1 MSTVDQKPLA
11 VLWLGAGQDSTA
23 LLYLSHFDPAFRQR
37 YIGDSQLLVVGSD
50 TGNEWDETYHHIADI
65 KQFCETHQIPF
76 HFITPD
82 QGYHGVTWP
91 SLPAQM
97 ERNDNIMSVAGI
109 KSCTDNLKIKVCYRF
124 LADYLRQQYALM
136 GTNVQ
141 VYDQYR
147 ERFGK
152 LTCWIGFAKGE
163 ESRQLDRHQIELFP
177 NAIKDPRP
185 KWMLRNIRQRYPL
198 IELGLNRAGCQRL
211 IAGFGQLVPPPSNCW
226 MCPFQNDAE
235 MVYLYRTRPDRW
247 QYWVEREAAKIAKN
261 SGRTRNL
268 GVKGELLLPAVL
280 ERALQRYGQY
290 SVAQLYEYRYSHGH
304 CVRSKY

>member
-1 MSTVDQKPLA
+1 MIFQTQRPLT
-11 VLWLGAGQDSTA
+11 VLWFGAGQDSTA
-23 LLYLSHFDPAFRQR
+23 LLYLSQFDSVFQTRFV
-37 YIGDSQLLVVGSD
+37 GDSQLLVVGSD
-50 TGNEWDETYHHIADI
+50 TGNEWDETYDHIAGVS
-65 KQFCETHQIPF
+65 QFCAERAVPF

-82 QGYHGVTWP
+82 QGYHGATWQ

-124 LADYLRQQYALM
+124 LADYLRQQY
-136 GTNVQ
+136 GYEGSKVQ
-141 VYDQYR
+141 VFDQYR
-147 ERFGK
+147 EIFGK

-163 ESRQLDRHQIELFP
+163 ESRQLDRAQIELFP

-198 IELGLNRAGCQRL
+198 IELGLDRAGCQRI
-211 IAGFGQLVPPPSNCW
+211 IAGYGRWVPPPSNCW
-226 MCPFQNDAE
+226 MCPFQNDVE
-235 MVYLYRTRPDRW
+235 LVYLFRTRPDRW

-261 SGRTRNL
+261 KTRTRNL

-280 ERALQRYGQY
+280 ERALQRYGHHT
-290 SVAQLYEYRYSHGH
+290 VDELREYRFSHGH